1 MWDPDL
7 YKKALDFA
15 AKAHGTQQVP
25 GSGFP
30 YVVHLTK
37 VAMEVMRA
45 CSEER
50 LDGTLAVTC
59 AILHDCMEDAGVTQ
73 AQVEQTF
80 GPQVAAGVS
89 ALTKNESL
97 AKPDAM
103 RDSLARIKRQPP
115 QIAMVK
121 LADRITNLEPPPPKW
136 TVEKRTAYLEE
147 AKTILATLSGTS
159 PWLERRLASK
169 IADYYS
175 YCRP

>member
-1 MWDPDL
+1 MWDPDT

-50 LDGTLAVTC
+50 IEGTLAVTC
-59 AILHDCMEDAGVTQ
+59 ALLHDCIEDAGVTKD
-73 AQVEQTF
+73 QVEQAF
-80 GPQVAAGVS
+80 GPAVAAGVS

-97 AKPDAM
+97 GKQEAM
-103 RDSLARIKRQPP
+103 RDSLERIKKQPP

-147 AKTILATLSGTS
+147 AKAILAALSGAS
-159 PWLERRLASK
+159 PWLERRLAAK
-169 IADYYS
+169 IAEYFS
-175 YCRP
+175 YLK